1 MIEISS
7 PLKKKYFNFLKKQEI
22 TGEPFYNKLEQL
34 KKFYIPICH
43 RIFKKFSKKKQT
55 IIIGLSGGQGSGKT
69 TIAKILSIILN
80 TKYGLKVTTFS
91 IDDFYKTIKSRQ
103 KMSNKYSKLFL
114 TRGVPGTHDTRLLLK
129 CINGLK
135 NKKFTRIMIPK
146 FDKSIDN
153 RLPQKKWTIIKKK
166 PNIII
171 FEGWCVGCESETQK
185 NLKNPLN
192 NLEKKEDKDLSW
204 RVKVNDEIKKNY
216 FKIFKKID
224 EQIFLKVP
232 SFSYVIK
239 WRLLQ
244 EKKLAINSSGN
255 KIMNKNEIK
264 RFVMFYERIT
274 KNMIKNFNNFSTVIS
289 LDKKHR
295 LKSIRFN

>member
-7 PLKKKYFNFLKKQEI
+7 PLKKKYLNFLKKQEI

-43 RIFKKFSKKKQT
+43 RIFKKFSKKKQA
-55 IIIGLSGGQGSGKT
+55 IIIGLSGGQGSGKS

-114 TRGVPGTHDTRLLLK
+114 TRGVPGTHDTKLLLK
-129 CINGLK
+129 CINVLK
-135 NKKFTRIMIPK
+135 GKKFTKIMIPK

-153 RLPQKKWTIIKKK
+153 RLPKKKWTIIKEK

-171 FEGWCVGCESETQK
+171 FEGWCVGCKSETQK

-192 NLEKKEDKDLSW
+192 YLEKKEDKDLSW
-204 RVKVNDEIKKNY
+204 RKKVNNEIKKNY
-216 FKIFKKID
+216 SKIFNNID
-224 EQIFLKVP
+224 ELIFLKVP
-232 SFSYVIK
+232 SFRYVIK

-255 KIMNKNEIK
+255 KIMSKNEIK

-274 KNMIKNFNNFSTVIS
+274 KNMMKNSNNFSTVIS